1 MKPPQRTRGPH
12 LLHLPAMRTSSFDP
26 AAEARTLA
34 EQLHNA
40 QYAEDGAI
48 LIGCSPDVALA
59 ALPDAWTAHGFTGS
73 VYERFDELS
82 ISLMGELLVKTASAS
97 CATDTEVSNLL
108 EAAESATRLHRMSS
122 VGLLVALFRL
132 PERMLAD
139 VARAFEVQ
147 RTTLGESQMNFE
159 RRTLLLHI
167 QRTCPA
173 SPTRTML
180 SRRLSRALKSIQEPG
195 GAGSA
200 TDGCSGS
207 ATKADAVR
215 QARQLLAA
223 RQRCFFGCIREDVF
237 IDVIGAADFETAQA
251 LRPLRRFRE
260 DAFIDVIS
268 SADLEAAQ
276 ALRYEF
282 AMMNGQ
288 TLESLVRE
296 QTRGDVKDL
305 LLAFLSPPPSASAA
319 FPNLDLA
326 VQQAAEISLI
336 DEGTTAEPFVRIFGG
351 ASSSQLVAIMIA
363 FARIFKTSL
372 PDALS
377 HGCVL
382 QENLRKL
389 LLMRC
394 KWAKAAVR
402 QAGTFPLSPLAAA
415 VVVSAKNKTT
425 ENMTS
430 IAEAMAAAAAE
441 LEAAKKDAAAKAAVA
456 LEAARAEAVVK
467 ATVAL
472 EAAKAEAAAKAAALA
487 TARAALE
494 TDTAQAAFLALP
506 DPTALFVAQ
515 PIVEESAPAIE
526 PMPVEDAAAAEAA
539 QATAAAEAAE
549 AAEAA
554 AAAAAAA
561 AEAAEAAKAKA
572 AAAKAAAAE
581 TAESAAAESAAAAA
595 EAAAAEAA
603 VVEAAAAAVVAAA
616 EAAAAEAAAAASS
629 NSIGSS
635 LRGVQRPKASLRG
648 AAAAAIVAQR
658 PIGPNNPMPQ
668 RARQSE
674 ALGKIIASSESD
686 LAKFDKIVEGFERT
700 ATETE
705 VRRVGFE
712 EKLTFAGRADSLI
725 QGALREAITVCEH
738 TGQDMREAIDMAL
751 RVVAD
756 YRNAHKAIQ
765 LAADSDER
773 LTEVA
778 TAQLREASAEARR
791 WLRSG
796 DVVVAKGRSKTL
808 DAATAVQQ
816 AIAKERTRSEAPP
829 RRVQEARPDII
840 KDKGSEIEHPMHH
853 ISSRDLLLL
862 RSPSSS
868 SSIGS
873 PSRSVANPAPVQV
886 RRAVAGTEVRTRSA
900 SLIAGSTQPP
910 TRPSRTP
917 PGSP

>member
-1 MKPPQRTRGPH
+1 
-12 LLHLPAMRTSSFDP
+12 MRTSSFDP

-82 ISLMGELLVKTASAS
+82 ISLMGKLLVKTASAS
-97 CATDTEVSNLL
+97 CATDTEVSNHL
-108 EAAESATRLHRMSS
+108 EAAESATRLHRMSN
-122 VGLLVALFRL
+122 VGLLVALFRM
-132 PERMLAD
+132 PESVLAN

-147 RTTLGESQMNFE
+147 RTALGESQMNFE

-180 SRRLSRALKSIQEPG
+180 SRRLLRALKSIPEPD
-195 GAGSA
+195 GAASA
-200 TDGCSGS
+200 ADGCSGS

-215 QARQLLAA
+215 QARQLRAA
-223 RQRCFFGCIREDVF
+223 RERCFFGCIREDVF
-237 IDVIGAADFETAQA
+237 IDVIGAADLETALA

-260 DAFIDVIS
+260 DAFIDVIG

-276 ALRYEF
+276 ALRYEY

-305 LLAFLSPPPSASAA
+305 LLAFLSPPQSAIAA
-319 FPNLDLA
+319 FPDLNLA

-351 ASSSQLVAIMIA
+351 ASSSQLVAIMLA

-377 HGCVL
+377 HGSVL

-389 LLMRC
+389 LLTRC

-402 QAGTFPLSPLAAA
+402 QAGTFPVSPLAAA
-415 VVVSAKNKTT
+415 VAVSAKNKTT

-467 ATVAL
+467 AAVAL
-472 EAAKAEAAAKAAALA
+472 EAAKEEAAAKAAALA

-494 TDTAQAAFLALP
+494 TDTAQTAFPALP
-506 DPTALFVAQ
+506 DPTALCVAQ
-515 PIVEESAPAIE
+515 PIVEESASAIK
-526 PMPVEDAAAAEAA
+526 PMPMEDAAAAKAEAA
-539 QATAAAEAAE
+539 QAEAAAEE
-549 AAEAA
+549 AAATEAA
-554 AAAAAAA
+554 AA
-561 AEAAEAAKAKA
+561 EA

-581 TAESAAAESAAAAA
+581 AAAAEAAAAEAVVAEAAAAKAAAAEAAAAEAAAEEAAAAAEAAAEEAAAAA

-603 VVEAAAAAVVAAA
+603 AA
-616 EAAAAEAAAAASS
+616 EAAAAEAAASS
-629 NSIGSS
+629 SSIGSS
-635 LRGVQRPKASLRG
+635 LRGVPRPKVSLRG

-674 ALGKIIASSESD
+674 ALGKLIASSVSD

-700 ATETE
+700 VKETK

-712 EKLTFAGRADSLI
+712 EKLSFAGRADSSI

-756 YRNAHKAIQ
+756 CRNAHKALL
-765 LAADSDER
+765 LAAGTDER
-773 LTEVA
+773 STDVA

-796 DVVVAKGRSKTL
+796 DVVVAKGLSKTL

-829 RRVQEARPDII
+829 RRKQEARPDVI
-840 KDKGSEIEHPMHH
+840 KDKGTEIEPPLHH
-853 ISSRDLLLL
+853 MSSRDLPLL
-862 RSPSSS
+862 RSPSCSS

-873 PSRSVANPAPVQV
+873 PSGSVANLAPVPV
-886 RRAVAGTEVRTRSA
+886 RRAVASTAVRTRSA
-900 SLIAGSTQPP
+900 SLTAGSTRPASCSTVSDT
-910 TRPSRTP
+910 TR
-917 PGSP
+917 

>member
-1 MKPPQRTRGPH
+1 
-12 LLHLPAMRTSSFDP
+12 MRTSSFDP

-97 CATDTEVSNLL
+97 CATDTEVSNHL

-122 VGLLVALFRL
+122 DGLLVALFRM
-132 PERMLAD
+132 PERILAN

-147 RTTLGESQMNFE
+147 RTALGESQMNFE

-180 SRRLSRALKSIQEPG
+180 SRRLSRALKSIPEPD
-195 GAGSA
+195 GAASA
-200 TDGCSGS
+200 ADGCSGS
-207 ATKADAVR
+207 ATKADSVR
-215 QARQLLAA
+215 QARQLRAA
-223 RQRCFFGCIREDVF
+223 RERCFFGCIREDVF
-237 IDVIGAADFETAQA
+237 IDVIGAADLETALA

-260 DAFIDVIS
+260 DAFIDVIG

-276 ALRYEF
+276 ALRYEY

-305 LLAFLSPPPSASAA
+305 LLAFLSPPPSAIAA
-319 FPNLDLA
+319 FPDLNLA

-377 HGCVL
+377 HGSEL

-389 LLMRC
+389 LLTRC

-402 QAGTFPLSPLAAA
+402 QAGTFPVSPLAAA
-415 VVVSAKNKTT
+415 VAVSAKNKTT

-467 ATVAL
+467 AAVAL
-472 EAAKAEAAAKAAALA
+472 EAAKEEAAAKAAALA
-487 TARAALE
+487 SARAALE
-494 TDTAQAAFLALP
+494 TDTAQTAFPALP

-515 PIVEESAPAIE
+515 PIVEESASAIE
-526 PMPVEDAAAAEAA
+526 PMPMEDAAAAKAEAAQAEAAAAEAA
-539 QATAAAEAAE
+539 AT
-549 AAEAA
+549 EAA
-554 AAAAAAA
+554 AA
-561 AEAAEAAKAKA
+561 EA

-581 TAESAAAESAAAAA
+581 AAAAEAAAEEAAAAAEAAVEEAAAAA

-603 VVEAAAAAVVAAA
+603 AAESAAA
-616 EAAAAEAAAAASS
+616 EAAASS
-629 NSIGSS
+629 SSIGSS
-635 LRGVQRPKASLRG
+635 LRGVPRPKVSLRG

-674 ALGKIIASSESD
+674 ALGKLIASSESD

-700 ATETE
+700 VTETK

-712 EKLTFAGRADSLI
+712 EKLSFAGRADSSI

-756 YRNAHKAIQ
+756 YRNAHKALL
-765 LAADSDER
+765 LAADTDER
-773 LTEVA
+773 STEVA

-840 KDKGSEIEHPMHH
+840 KDKGTEIDPPLHH
-853 ISSRDLLLL
+853 MSSRDLPLL
-862 RSPSSS
+862 RSPSC

-873 PSRSVANPAPVQV
+873 PSGSVANPAPVPV
-886 RRAVAGTEVRTRSA
+886 RRAVAGTAVRTRSA
-900 SLIAGSTQPP
+900 SLTAGSTRPASCSTVSDT
-910 TRPSRTP
+910 TR
-917 PGSP
+917 

>member
-1 MKPPQRTRGPH
+1 
-12 LLHLPAMRTSSFDP
+12 MRTSSFDP

-305 LLAFLSPPPSASAA
+305 LLAFLSPPPSALALA
-319 FPNLDLA
+319 DVDLA
-326 VQQAAEISLI
+326 AEQAAELSFF

-351 ASSSQLVAIMIA
+351 ASSSQLVAIMLG
-363 FARIFKTSL
+363 FARTFHASL
-372 PDALS
+372 PDELS
-377 HGCVL
+377 YHGSVL
-382 QENLRKL
+382 EENLCKL
-389 LLMRC
+389 LLTRC
-394 KWAKAAVR
+394 NWAKEAVR
-402 QAGTFPLSPLAAA
+402 QAASQQAALAAA
-415 VVVSAKNKTT
+415 S
-425 ENMTS
+425 
-430 IAEAMAAAAAE
+430 AE
-441 LEAAKKDAAAKAAVA
+441 LEAAKRYYAAAKAAVA
-456 LEAARAEAVVK
+456 LEAAKVEAVAK
-467 ATVAL
+467 AAVAL
-472 EAAKAEAAAKAAALA
+472 EAAKVEAVAKAAVALEAAKVEAVAKAAALA
-487 TARAALE
+487 AARSAFE
-494 TDTAQAAFLALP
+494 TDKTPAASRALA
-506 DPTALFVAQ
+506 AQ
-515 PIVEESAPAIE
+515 PIIEESIDEPSDESTAQPIIDESSRALEPIPAE
-526 PMPVEDAAAAEAA
+526 
-539 QATAAAEAAE
+539 
-549 AAEAA
+549 
-554 AAAAAAA
+554 
-561 AEAAEAAKAKA
+561 
-572 AAAKAAAAE
+572 
-581 TAESAAAESAAAAA
+581 

-603 VVEAAAAAVVAAA
+603 PLEAVGL
-616 EAAAAEAAAAASS
+616 
-629 NSIGSS
+629 I
-635 LRGVQRPKASLRG
+635 
-648 AAAAAIVAQR
+648 
-658 PIGPNNPMPQ
+658 
-668 RARQSE
+668 
-674 ALGKIIASSESD
+674 
-686 LAKFDKIVEGFERT
+686 
-700 ATETE
+700 
-705 VRRVGFE
+705 RRV
-712 EKLTFAGRADSLI
+712 
-725 QGALREAITVCEH
+725 
-738 TGQDMREAIDMAL
+738 
-751 RVVAD
+751 
-756 YRNAHKAIQ
+756 
-765 LAADSDER
+765 
-773 LTEVA
+773 
-778 TAQLREASAEARR
+778 
-791 WLRSG
+791 
-796 DVVVAKGRSKTL
+796 
-808 DAATAVQQ
+808 
-816 AIAKERTRSEAPP
+816 
-829 RRVQEARPDII
+829 
-840 KDKGSEIEHPMHH
+840 
-853 ISSRDLLLL
+853 
-862 RSPSSS
+862 
-868 SSIGS
+868 
-873 PSRSVANPAPVQV
+873 
-886 RRAVAGTEVRTRSA
+886 
-900 SLIAGSTQPP
+900 
-910 TRPSRTP
+910 
-917 PGSP
+917 

>member
-1 MKPPQRTRGPH
+1 
-12 LLHLPAMRTSSFDP
+12 MRTSSFDP

-97 CATDTEVSNLL
+97 CATDTEVSNHL

-122 VGLLVALFRL
+122 DGLLVTLFRM
-132 PERMLAD
+132 PERILAN

-147 RTTLGESQMNFE
+147 RTALGESQMNFE

-180 SRRLSRALKSIQEPG
+180 SRRLSRALKSIPEPD
-195 GAGSA
+195 GAASA
-200 TDGCSGS
+200 ADGCSGS
-207 ATKADAVR
+207 ATKADSVR
-215 QARQLLAA
+215 QARQLRAA
-223 RQRCFFGCIREDVF
+223 RERCFFGCIREDVF
-237 IDVIGAADFETAQA
+237 IDVIGAADLETALA

-260 DAFIDVIS
+260 DAFIDVIG
-268 SADLEAAQ
+268 SADLEAAH
-276 ALRYEF
+276 ALRYEY

-305 LLAFLSPPPSASAA
+305 LLAFLSPPPSAIAA
-319 FPNLDLA
+319 FPDLNLA
-326 VQQAAEISLI
+326 VQQAAEISLV

-377 HGCVL
+377 HGSVL

-389 LLMRC
+389 LLTRC

-402 QAGTFPLSPLAAA
+402 QAGTFPVSPLAAA
-415 VVVSAKNKTT
+415 VAVSAKNKTT

-467 ATVAL
+467 AAVAL
-472 EAAKAEAAAKAAALA
+472 EAAKEEAAAKAAALA
-487 TARAALE
+487 SARAALG
-494 TDTAQAAFLALP
+494 TDTAQTAFPALP

-515 PIVEESAPAIE
+515 PIVEESASAIE
-526 PMPVEDAAAAEAA
+526 PMPMEDAAAAKAEAAQAEAAAAEAA
-539 QATAAAEAAE
+539 ATEAA

-554 AAAAAAA
+554 AA
-561 AEAAEAAKAKA
+561 K
-572 AAAKAAAAE
+572 
-581 TAESAAAESAAAAA
+581 AAAA

-603 VVEAAAAAVVAAA
+603 AAEAVVAEAAAAEAAAEEAAAAAEAAVEEAAAAAEAAAA
-616 EAAAAEAAAAASS
+616 EAAAAEAAAAAAAASS
-629 NSIGSS
+629 SSIGSS
-635 LRGVQRPKASLRG
+635 LRGVPRPKVSLRG

-674 ALGKIIASSESD
+674 ALGKLIASSESD

-700 ATETE
+700 ATETK

-712 EKLTFAGRADSLI
+712 EKLSFAGRADSSI

-751 RVVAD
+751 RVLAD
-756 YRNAHKAIQ
+756 YRNAHKALL
-765 LAADSDER
+765 LAADTDER
-773 LTEVA
+773 STEVA

-840 KDKGSEIEHPMHH
+840 KDKGTEIEPPLHH
-853 ISSRDLLLL
+853 MSSRDLPLL
-862 RSPSSS
+862 RSPSC

-873 PSRSVANPAPVQV
+873 PSGSVANPVPVPV
-886 RRAVAGTEVRTRSA
+886 RRALAGTAVRTRSA
-900 SLIAGSTQPP
+900 SLTAGSTRPASCSTVSDT
-910 TRPSRTP
+910 TR
-917 PGSP
+917 

>member
-1 MKPPQRTRGPH
+1 
-12 LLHLPAMRTSSFDP
+12 MRTSSFDP

-97 CATDTEVSNLL
+97 CATDTEVSNHL

-122 VGLLVALFRL
+122 DGLLVALFRM
-132 PERMLAD
+132 PERILAN

-147 RTTLGESQMNFE
+147 RTALGESQMNFE

-180 SRRLSRALKSIQEPG
+180 SRRLSRALKSIPEPD
-195 GAGSA
+195 GAASA
-200 TDGCSGS
+200 ADGCSGS
-207 ATKADAVR
+207 ATKADSVR
-215 QARQLLAA
+215 QARQLRAA
-223 RQRCFFGCIREDVF
+223 RERCFFGCIREDVF
-237 IDVIGAADFETAQA
+237 IDVIGAADLETALA

-260 DAFIDVIS
+260 DAFIDVIG

-276 ALRYEF
+276 ALRYEY

-305 LLAFLSPPPSASAA
+305 LLAFLSPPPSAIAA
-319 FPNLDLA
+319 FPDLNLA

-377 HGCVL
+377 HGSVL

-389 LLMRC
+389 LLTRC

-402 QAGTFPLSPLAAA
+402 QAGTFPVSPLAAA
-415 VVVSAKNKTT
+415 VAVSAKNKTT

-467 ATVAL
+467 AAVAL
-472 EAAKAEAAAKAAALA
+472 EAAKEEAAAKAAALA
-487 TARAALE
+487 SARAALE
-494 TDTAQAAFLALP
+494 TDTAQTAFPALP

-515 PIVEESAPAIE
+515 PIVEESASAIE
-526 PMPVEDAAAAEAA
+526 PMPMEDAAAAKAEAA
-539 QATAAAEAAE
+539 QAEAAASEAA
-549 AAEAA
+549 ATEAA
-554 AAAAAAA
+554 AA
-561 AEAAEAAKAKA
+561 EA

-581 TAESAAAESAAAAA
+581 AAAAEAAAAEAVVAEAAAAEAAAEEAAAAAEAAVEEAAAAA

-603 VVEAAAAAVVAAA
+603 AA
-616 EAAAAEAAAAASS
+616 EAAAAEAAASS
-629 NSIGSS
+629 SSIGSS
-635 LRGVQRPKASLRG
+635 LRGVPRPKVSLRG

-674 ALGKIIASSESD
+674 ALGKLIASSESD

-700 ATETE
+700 VTETK

-712 EKLTFAGRADSLI
+712 EKLSFAGRADSSI

-756 YRNAHKAIQ
+756 YRNAHKALL
-765 LAADSDER
+765 LAADTDER
-773 LTEVA
+773 STEVA

-840 KDKGSEIEHPMHH
+840 KDKGTEIDLPLHH
-853 ISSRDLLLL
+853 MSSRDLPLL
-862 RSPSSS
+862 RSPSC

-873 PSRSVANPAPVQV
+873 PSGSVANPAPVPV
-886 RRAVAGTEVRTRSA
+886 RRAVAGTAVRTRSA
-900 SLIAGSTQPP
+900 SLTAGSTRPASCSTVSDT
-910 TRPSRTP
+910 TR
-917 PGSP
+917 

>member
-1 MKPPQRTRGPH
+1 
-12 LLHLPAMRTSSFDP
+12 MRTSSFDP

-97 CATDTEVSNLL
+97 CATDTEVSNHL

-122 VGLLVALFRL
+122 DGVGLLVALFRM
-132 PERMLAD
+132 PERILAN

-147 RTTLGESQMNFE
+147 RTALGESQMNFE

-180 SRRLSRALKSIQEPG
+180 SRRLSRALKSIPEPD
-195 GAGSA
+195 GAASA
-200 TDGCSGS
+200 ADGCSGS
-207 ATKADAVR
+207 ATKADSVR
-215 QARQLLAA
+215 QARQLRAA
-223 RQRCFFGCIREDVF
+223 RERCFFGCIREDVF
-237 IDVIGAADFETAQA
+237 IDVIGAADLETALA

-260 DAFIDVIS
+260 DAFIDVIG

-276 ALRYEF
+276 ALRYEY

-305 LLAFLSPPPSASAA
+305 LLAFLSPPPSAIAA
-319 FPNLDLA
+319 FPDLNLA

-377 HGCVL
+377 HGSVL

-389 LLMRC
+389 LLTRC

-402 QAGTFPLSPLAAA
+402 QAVTFPVSPLAAA
-415 VVVSAKNKTT
+415 VAVSAKNKTT

-430 IAEAMAAAAAE
+430 KAEAMAAAAAE

-456 LEAARAEAVVK
+456 LEAARAEAVAK
-467 ATVAL
+467 AAVAL
-472 EAAKAEAAAKAAALA
+472 EAAKEEAAAKAAALA
-487 TARAALE
+487 SARAALE
-494 TDTAQAAFLALP
+494 TDTAQTAFPALP

-515 PIVEESAPAIE
+515 PIVEESASAIE
-526 PMPVEDAAAAEAA
+526 PMPMEDAAAAKAEAAQAEAAAAEAA
-539 QATAAAEAAE
+539 

-554 AAAAAAA
+554 AAEAVVAEAAA
-561 AEAAEAAKAKA
+561 AEAAAEEAV
-572 AAAKAAAAE
+572 AAAE
-581 TAESAAAESAAAAA
+581 AAVEEAAAAA

-603 VVEAAAAAVVAAA
+603 AA
-616 EAAAAEAAAAASS
+616 EAAAAEAAASS
-629 NSIGSS
+629 SSIGSS
-635 LRGVQRPKASLRG
+635 LRGVPRPKVSLRG

-674 ALGKIIASSESD
+674 ALGKLIASSESD

-700 ATETE
+700 VTETK

-712 EKLTFAGRADSLI
+712 EKLSFAGRADSSI

-756 YRNAHKAIQ
+756 YRNAHKALL
-765 LAADSDER
+765 LAADTDER
-773 LTEVA
+773 STEVA

-840 KDKGSEIEHPMHH
+840 KDKGTEIEPPLHH
-853 ISSRDLLLL
+853 MSSRDLPLL
-862 RSPSSS
+862 RSPSC

-873 PSRSVANPAPVQV
+873 PSGSVANPAPVPV
-886 RRAVAGTEVRTRSA
+886 RRAVAGTAVRTRSA
-900 SLIAGSTQPP
+900 SLTAGSIRGRPP
-910 TRPSRTP
+910 ARPSRTP